1 MLLSVYPE
9 SRGRVTSETSLNSEL
24 TKKIQALKTRRNA
37 VILAHNYQTPDI
49 QDLADFAGDS
59 LGLSV
64 QAAQTDAEVIVFCG
78 VRFMAETA
86 VILSPEKTVLLPDK
100 HAGCPMA
107 DMISVDELRQ
117 HKANYPGALVVCY
130 VNSTAEVKAE
140 SDYCCTS
147 SNALELVRTLPTD
160 KPILFVPDQNLGNYV
175 KQRCPEHDIVL
186 WPGFCRSHIL
196 ITAQDIHAAKAAHP
210 GAVVLAHPECK
221 DEVKDLAD
229 ELLSTGQMLSFVK
242 ASSES
247 KFIIA
252 TEVGILHS
260 LKKAKP
266 EADYIAASERAFC
279 ENMKKITLEKVLWA
293 LEDMVHPVTVPQDIS
308 VRAKLALDRMIA
320 VLPKT

>member
-1 MLLSVYPE
+1 MKSDLVE
-9 SRGRVTSETSLNSEL
+9 
-24 TKKIQALKTRRNA
+24 KIQELKTRRNA
-37 VILAHNYQTPDI
+37 VILAHNYQSPEI

-64 QAAQTDAEVIVFCG
+64 QAAQTDARVIVFCG

-86 VILSPEKTVLLPDK
+86 VILSPDKTVLLPDK

-107 DMISVDELRQ
+107 DMITVEALRE
-117 HKANYPGALVVCY
+117 HKADHPGALVVCY
-130 VNSTAEVKAE
+130 VNSTADVKAE

-160 KPILFVPDQNLGNYV
+160 RPVLFVPDQNLGSYV

-186 WPGFCRSHIL
+186 WPGFCRSHVL
-196 ITAQDIHAAKAAHP
+196 ITAQDIHDARASHP

-221 DEVKDLAD
+221 DEVKALAD
-229 ELLSTGQMLSFVK
+229 ELLSTGQMLTFVK
-242 ASSES
+242 ASTASD
-247 KFIIA
+247 FIIA

-260 LKKAKP
+260 LSKANP
-266 EADYIAASERAFC
+266 EAVYVAASARAFC

-308 VRAKLALDRMIA
+308 VRAKKALDRMIA

>member
-1 MLLSVYPE
+1 
-9 SRGRVTSETSLNSEL
+9 LNSSLIE
-24 TKKIQALKTRRNA
+24 KIRELKTRRKA
-37 VILAHNYQTPDI
+37 VILAHNYQIPEI
-49 QDLADFAGDS
+49 QDLSDFTGDS

-64 QAAQTDAEVIVFCG
+64 QAARTDAEVIVFCG

-86 VILSPEKTVLLPDK
+86 VILSPDKTVLLPDK

-107 DMISVDELRQ
+107 DMITVSQLRE
-117 HKANYPGALVVCY
+117 HKANHPGALVVCY
-130 VNSTAEVKAE
+130 VNSTADVKAE

-160 KPILFVPDQNLGNYV
+160 TPVLFVPDQNLGNYV

-196 ITAQDIHAAKAAHP
+196 ITAQDIHTAKAAYP

-229 ELLSTGQMLSFVK
+229 ELLSTGQMLTFVK
-242 ASSES
+242 GSAAST
-247 KFIIA
+247 FVIA

-260 LKKAKP
+260 LRKANP
-266 EADYIAASERAFC
+266 EAEYIPASERAFC

-293 LEDMVHPVTVPQDIS
+293 LEDMVHPVTVPQEIS
-308 VRAKLALDRMIA
+308 VRAKLALDRMIS

>member
-1 MLLSVYPE
+1 MKSGLIE
-9 SRGRVTSETSLNSEL
+9 
-24 TKKIQALKTRRNA
+24 KIEALKTRRKA
-37 VILAHNYQTPDI
+37 VILAHNYQSPEI

-86 VILSPEKTVLLPDK
+86 VILSPDKTVLLPDK

-107 DMISVDELRQ
+107 DMITVDQLRE

-130 VNSTAEVKAE
+130 VNSTADVKAE

-160 KPILFVPDQNLGNYV
+160 KPVLFVPDQNLGNYV
-175 KQRCPEHDIVL
+175 KQRCPEHDVVL

-196 ITAQDIHAAKAAHP
+196 ITAQDVRDAESAHP

-229 ELLSTGQMLSFVK
+229 ELLSTGQMLTFVK
-242 ASSES
+242 TSTAS

-260 LKKAKP
+260 LKKANP
-266 EADYIAASERAFC
+266 EADYVAASERAYC
-279 ENMKKITLEKVLWA
+279 ENMKKITVEKVLWA
-293 LEDMVHPVTVPQDIS
+293 LEDMVHPVTVPQDVSI
-308 VRAKLALDRMIA
+308 RAKLALDRMIA

>member
-1 MLLSVYPE
+1 MNS
-9 SRGRVTSETSLNSEL
+9 SLI
-24 TKKIQALKTRRNA
+24 KKIKELKTRRKA
-37 VILAHNYQTPDI
+37 VILAHNYQSPEI
-49 QDLADFAGDS
+49 QDLADFTGDS

-64 QAAQTDAEVIVFCG
+64 QAARTDADVIVFCG

-86 VILSPEKTVLLPDK
+86 VILSPDKTVLLPDK

-107 DMISVDELRQ
+107 DMITVEELRE
-117 HKANYPGALVVCY
+117 HKAQYPGALVVCY
-130 VNSTAEVKAE
+130 VNSTADVKAE

-175 KQRCPEHDIVL
+175 KQRCPEHDVLL
-186 WPGFCRSHIL
+186 WPGYCRSHIL
-196 ITAQDIHAAKAAHP
+196 ITAGDIEAAKVAHA

-229 ELLSTGQMLSFVK
+229 ELLSTGQMLTFVK
-242 ASSES
+242 TSTASS
-247 KFIIA
+247 FIIA
-252 TEVGILHS
+252 TEIGILHS
-260 LKKAKP
+260 LKKANP
-266 EADYIAASERAFC
+266 EAQYIAASERAFC

-293 LEDMVHPVTVPQDIS
+293 LEDMVHPVTVPQEIS
-308 VRAKLALDRMIA
+308 VRAKRALDRMIS

>member
-1 MLLSVYPE
+1 MKSGLIE
-9 SRGRVTSETSLNSEL
+9 
-24 TKKIQALKTRRNA
+24 KIEALKTRRKA

-86 VILSPEKTVLLPDK
+86 VILSPGKTVLLPDK

-107 DMISVDELRQ
+107 DMISVDELRE
-117 HKANYPGALVVCY
+117 HKASYPGALVVCY
-130 VNSTAEVKAE
+130 VNSTADVKAE

-175 KQRCPEHDIVL
+175 KQRCPEHDVVL

-210 GAVVLAHPECK
+210 GAVVLVHPECK

-229 ELLSTGQMLSFVK
+229 ELLSTGQMLTFVK
-242 ASSES
+242 TSPAST
-247 KFIIA
+247 FIIA

-260 LKKAKP
+260 LKKANP
-266 EADYIAASERAFC
+266 TADYVAASDRAFC